1 MKFTDWI
8 YQQLVINKWKPDECT
23 FNYIHTT
30 AIVNK
35 RFTKVYFI
43 LRTGIREIRLNFSVD
58 SRTQI
63 FSCKKRYLDS

>member
-1 MKFTDWI
+1 MKFTDWK

-23 FNYIHTT
+23 CNYIHTT

-43 LRTGIREIRLNFSVD
+43 LRTGIREIDL
-58 SRTQI
+58 I
-63 FSCKKRYLDS
+63 FPLIHEHRSFLVRKGT